1 MYEPH
6 EIMRIFALNIERFA
20 FQRGWSLSVLCD
32 QLGISR
38 NTVERLRYGQ
48 ATYINPELLAAAL
61 EVFEVEPNDLLLP
74 NPEIE
79 HRYADSKR
87 TASV

>member
-1 MYEPH
+1 
-6 EIMRIFALNIERFA
+6 MRIFSLNIERCA
-20 FQRGWSLSVLCD
+20 FQRGWTVTYLCD

-38 NTVERLRYGQ
+38 NTLERLRYGQ

-61 EVFEVEPNDLLLP
+61 EVFEVEPNDLLLT

-79 HRYADSKR
+79 KTSQLRSRYADSQG
-87 TASV
+87 TPSL